1 MSGGILDMKR
11 RMSAG
16 QLISLIGTL
25 IICTGLLFNGLEII
39 SNTVFRLIVLAG
51 VIIHGAA
58 LAVIL
63 KRNQF

>member
-1 MSGGILDMKR
+1 MKR
-11 RMSAG
+11 KLSPG
-16 QLISLIGTL
+16 HLLSLIGTL
-25 IICTGLLFNGLEII
+25 VICTGLLCNGFEMI
-39 SNTVFRLIVLAG
+39 SNAVFRLFVLAG